1 MSEKPQ
7 KVAII
12 GTGMAGLITS
22 YILRTDPRFD
32 VEVFEKQAQLS
43 LDSASLTVSS
53 GPDND
58 QKQHRIDLPMR
69 VFADGFY
76 ANLKRMYDFFGVQY
90 ASPRFI
96 YTMSRISDPG
106 STEIHP
112 HFIHSS
118 NNHQL
123 PPLRPKGC
131 SWIEWLMRVVYLAVC
146 YYYFVAC
153 CFFVAPRTTSDTG
166 LSESFRDYAKRIHIP
181 GHYIKNYFLPLMSCV
196 TTCSHNQLLDFP
208 AIDVIGYQTKTF
220 RKPHYTVLG
229 GVNKV
234 QAKLSKGQKVRY
246 SAAVTAVEN
255 VGSKVKVTW
264 KDGSREEVKSLFF
277 DHVVLAVTPDVLR
290 AIFPPLRKILAA
302 VPTTPVHSI
311 VHRDFARLPAC
322 SQVIS
327 ARLHADNDRS
337 STHPIHIISN
347 ASTTES
353 THQHPSSVLISTSPI
368 VPIDSEKVIS
378 STTFTRVLRTPT
390 SRQVTLDIFE
400 SKPTGPDGDSKQ
412 WQNGDGNVWLVG
424 GWCWDGMVMLE
435 GCIASAIR
443 VAEKLNIEVPWA
455 S

>member
-234 QAKLSKGQKVRY
+234 QAKLSKGQKVSHLER
-246 SAAVTAVEN
+246 
-255 VGSKVKVTW
+255 W
-264 KDGSREEVKSLFF
+264 LQEEVKSLFF

-353 THQHPSSVLISTSPI
+353 THQHPSSV
-368 VPIDSEKVIS
+368 IS